1 LTVNGALVS
10 ALGCSSPAEL
20 LQQPFR
26 SFVHEDDL
34 ALVLDKL
41 LTMESP
47 GHSAM
52 RQARTSSKDKSGAE
66 RDRERRSRQQDSSN
80 RREAVPMPT
89 LRSGTGLE
97 ASEIKHS
104 PAGFDQSP
112 EASTVVHSPRTAPDA
127 MDGSG
132 SSVGRATALARSR
145 GGVGSSLYSS
155 VEFTCRFVHAT
166 DPDGAPRWL
175 TVKLAYGHSQPL
187 LYGSARDVTFA
198 KLHEAEL
205 ARSEAAAVASSRAK
219 AAFVANLSH
228 ELRTPLNGV
237 CGMAALL
244 AETHVDETQRDYIGT
259 IASCAKHLLTV
270 RQDRTGGRTQAR
282 QNLATRKGL

>member
-1 LTVNGALVS
+1 
-10 ALGCSSPAEL
+10 
-20 LQQPFR
+20 
-26 SFVHEDDL
+26 
-34 ALVLDKL
+34 
-41 LTMESP
+41 
-47 GHSAM
+47 
-52 RQARTSSKDKSGAE
+52 
-66 RDRERRSRQQDSSN
+66 
-80 RREAVPMPT
+80 
-89 LRSGTGLE
+89 
-97 ASEIKHS
+97 
-104 PAGFDQSP
+104 
-112 EASTVVHSPRTAPDA
+112 

-155 VEFTCRFVHAT
+155 VEFTCRFVNAT